1 MMRKTDSDIQN
12 ELRDFALVGN
22 KDQPGMFKNA
32 KRIMRNR
39 RRSADAYSVG
49 FLASL
54 TAKTM
59 GESKMEEDLSHA

>member
-1 MMRKTDSDIQN
+1 M
-12 ELRDFALVGN
+12 GN
-22 KDQPGMFKNA
+22 KDHPGLFKNA
-32 KRIMRNR
+32 RRIMKNR